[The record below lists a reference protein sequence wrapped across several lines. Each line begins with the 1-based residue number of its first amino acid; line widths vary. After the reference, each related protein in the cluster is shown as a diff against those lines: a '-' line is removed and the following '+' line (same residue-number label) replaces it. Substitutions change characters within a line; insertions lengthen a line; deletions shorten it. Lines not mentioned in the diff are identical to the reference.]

1 MNEIIKPNPVEL
13 ITEALFFI
21 GCFGYIYGVFKAC
34 IVSLAK
40 VPDVSK
46 MPAFLSNLITT
57 IGAVLATN
65 LGAILGLP
73 KPLPTLSPFAV
84 FYEPIIINFQITACY
99 IYLLT
104 LLTSSIVWGI
114 KNFTTDPTQIVS
126 TLPDQTKTFLGVLV
140 GVLAITLA
148 KQ

>member
-1 MNEIIKPNPVEL
+1 MNKIIKDPVEII
-13 ITEALFFI
+13 IIALFAI
-21 GCFGYIYGVFKAC
+21 GCFGYAYGILKAC
-34 IVSLAK
+34 FISLAK
-40 VPDVSK
+40 IPDVSK

-73 KPLPTLSPFAV
+73 KTETPSLSPFT
-84 FYEPIIINFQITACY
+84 FFIEPTVTNFQITACL
-99 IYLLT
+99 IYLLA
-104 LLTSSIVWGI
+104 LLVSSVVWGI
-114 KNFTTDPTQIVS
+114 KNFTTDSTQIVP
-126 TLPDQTKTFLGVLV
+126 TLPDQAKTFLGVLV